1 MSSRNDKG
9 LLFLVGDAIG
19 ETQVLASK
27 QFALFQAEIE
37 SAVRQIALPLSLF
50 LMAALFVLIG
60 LFVLLVA
67 FVKGLALLVGSE
79 AVASLIVGGAFAIV
93 TLGLFAVGYRLMS
106 LSNLEPMRT
115 RRQLA
120 RDRDTLRTR

>member
-120 RDRDTLRTR
+120 QDRDTLRTR